1 MTYSSLLFIYGFL
14 PLSLLIYWLTPE
26 KMKNTSLLLL
36 SMIFCALNSFRFL
49 EFMVVY
55 TLINYFAGLFIGK
68 FRNKKIISAIPLFLG
83 ISADVIMF
91 FMFRTDFLDI
101 FKDKL
106 KIPYEFFPVGVSLIT
121 LTAIGYLIDIYKKCI
136 RPEFDIVKFS
146 LYMMMFPLII
156 MRPVIRYNTFR
167 RMLNDRK
174 FTLCDTGTGLTIFVK
189 GLVKKVIAG
198 DTMYAMYMAV
208 KSVDIWK
215 MSSVNAW
222 LGMTAYL
229 LSLYFTLS
237 GMADMGTGIGYCFG
251 FRFPHSFNYPIFSN
265 KIRDFASNWH
275 IQIIYWFRRYMTKP
289 LCEMGKSHIY
299 RKIIFISAW
308 CCVGLWYRFDMNG
321 LLWGGIIGITVV
333 LEKYIRRFRILK
345 ITGIIYTYV
354 ITIIGMVFLSGE
366 NIGQSLNYLL
376 VLLGGNKIFA
386 DSLTLYLLKYYIVLM
401 LICTY
406 CSTSLFRNMVMRS
419 GKSRIKSVIA
429 LLSPVITLVM
439 LALCTALIS
448 YTGSSELSLISL

>member
-36 SMIFCALNSFRFL
+36 SMLFCALNSFRFL
-49 EFMVVY
+49 KFMVVY

-68 FRNKKIISAIPLFLG
+68 FRNKKSISAIPLFLG
-83 ISADVIMF
+83 ISADVVMF

-101 FKDKL
+101 FKNKL
-106 KIPYEFFPVGVSLIT
+106 KIPCEFFPVGVSFIT

-167 RMLNDRK
+167 RMINDRK
-174 FTLCDTGTGLTIFVK
+174 VTLCDTGTGLTIFVK

-198 DTMYAMYMAV
+198 DTMYAMYIAV
-208 KSVDIWK
+208 KSVDIWN

-237 GMADMGTGIGYCFG
+237 GMADMGAGTGYCFG
-251 FRFPHSFNYPIFSN
+251 FRFPHSFNYPVFSN
-265 KIRDFASNWH
+265 KMRDFASNWH
-275 IQIIYWFRRYMTKP
+275 VQIIYWFRRYMSKP
-289 LCEMGKSHIY
+289 LCEMGKSRVY

-321 LLWGGIIGITVV
+321 LLWGGIIGLTVV

-354 ITIIGMVFLSGE
+354 ITIIGIVFLSGE

-401 LICTY
+401 LVCTY

-419 GKSRIKSVIA
+419 GKSHIKSIIA
-429 LLSPVITLVM
+429 LLSPVVTLVM
-439 LALCTALIS
+439 LVLCTAIIS
-448 YTGSSELSLISL
+448 YTGSSELYLISL

>member
-14 PLSLLIYWLTPE
+14 PLSLLIYWFTPE

-36 SMIFCALNSFRFL
+36 SMLFCALNSFRFL
-49 EFMVVY
+49 KFIVGY

-106 KIPYEFFPVGVSLIT
+106 KIPYEFFPVGVSFIT

-167 RMLNDRK
+167 RMINDRK
-174 FTLCDTGTGLTIFVK
+174 VTLCDTGTGLTIFVK

-198 DTMYAMYMAV
+198 DTMYAMYIAV
-208 KSVDIWK
+208 KSVDIWN

-222 LGMTAYL
+222 FGMTAYL

-237 GMADMGTGIGYCFG
+237 GMADMGAGTGYCFG
-251 FRFPHSFNYPIFSN
+251 FRFPHSFNYPVFSN
-265 KIRDFASNWH
+265 KMRDFASNWH
-275 IQIIYWFRRYMTKP
+275 IQIIYWFRRYMSKP
-289 LCEMGKSHIY
+289 LCEMGKSHVY

-321 LLWGGIIGITVV
+321 LLWGGIIGLTVV

-429 LLSPVITLVM
+429 LLSPVVTLVM

-448 YTGSSELSLISL
+448 YMGSSELYLISL